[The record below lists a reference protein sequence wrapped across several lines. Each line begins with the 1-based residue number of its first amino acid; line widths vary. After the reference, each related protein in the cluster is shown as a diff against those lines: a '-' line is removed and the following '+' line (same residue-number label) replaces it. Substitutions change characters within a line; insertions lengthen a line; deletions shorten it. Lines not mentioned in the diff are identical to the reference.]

1 MRLEDVWGISKGWG
15 TRLKSIGINN
25 PLQLQQADPRQIR
38 KLISVVGERIV
49 YELRGQSCLMLE
61 EVINKKSITVSRSF
75 GNMINDK
82 DNLKKALANHVAR
95 ATEKLR
101 YQGSMCGSLSIF
113 INTNR
118 FRKQDLQYS
127 NGAMIIFNEPTNNT
141 AVIIKESFKLLE
153 SIYRPQYNYK
163 KAGVILWDLKQDTKN
178 IVQNEYGIQDNL
190 FTFTK
195 DIKKFSE
202 RSGVCMDLLDGI
214 NTKMG
219 KMTLFYGSQGMQKQS
234 RKTKKDEW
242 RMRSC
247 YKSPFYTTNWND
259 LLKVS

>member
-163 KAGVILWDLKQDTKN
+163 KAGVTLLDIKQNVKN
-178 IVQNEYGIQDNL
+178 NIESNNVIQSDL
-190 FTFTK
+190 FTYTRNRQNNK
-195 DIKKFSE
+195 GSE
-202 RSGVCMDLLDGI
+202 VCMKLLDDL
-214 NTKMG
+214 NRRMG
-219 KMTLFYGSQGMQKQS
+219 KMTLFYGSQGIQKQS